1 MARFRVRDQ
10 QGRIYGPIDAG
21 ELRPWITEGRL
32 TEDMLLQQEGSADWY
47 RAGDV
52 PALAK
57 IFAQRKAAMGS
68 ARAGTGAPRRAQEEP
83 LDIQP
88 DTSETLGANDDAAS
102 QSRPEDAEPAPP
114 PPPNSPS
121 SSPLNAESQ
130 SQFTEFPDRVL
141 RGAFRFARWFSVLV
155 IFLACLVVAGGVA
168 VAAYALVPVPH
179 IPASRDTPTAN
190 EFVAWCNQVV
200 KNGHLDELRSSY
212 EGRLNRVSSN
222 AVGLQ
227 SDPCAMFQDR
237 IKTVLRLLEIKKERF
252 EEVVCDAVG
261 DLPSSVHDDFL
272 TELLAFAERFKELKS
287 PANWCSAEDAVMWF
301 HAAFRDELKAQRD
314 REAEALAQRAARR
327 ALFGPAMSWV
337 GTAIATVLLILFL
350 PLLIQIE
357 RNTRLTAFTL
367 EKRL

>member
-47 RAGDV
+47 RAADV

-68 ARAGTGAPRRAQEEP
+68 AGASARKRAQEET
-83 LDIQP
+83 LEIQP
-88 DTSETLGANDDAAS
+88 DTSDNLGADDDAAS

-121 SSPLNAESQ
+121 SNPLNAESQ
-130 SQFTEFPDRVL
+130 SQPPRFTDRVL
-141 RGAFRFARWFSVLV
+141 RGAFGFARSLSVLV
-155 IFLACLVVAGGVA
+155 IVVACLVVVGGVA

-179 IPASRDTPTAN
+179 IPASRDTPKIDR
-190 EFVAWCNQVV
+190 FVVLCNQAVQERQ
-200 KNGHLDELRSSY
+200 LDEALTPSG
-212 EGRLNRVSSN
+212 GRDTSRPTNTPAMRF
-222 AVGLQ
+222 G
-227 SDPCAMFQDR
+227 PCAMFQDR

-261 DLPSSVHDDFL
+261 DLPSSVRDDFL
-272 TELLAFAERFKELKS
+272 TELLAFAERFKELKA
-287 PANWCSAEDAVMWF
+287 PANWCSAEDAVGWF
-301 HAAFRDELKAQRD
+301 IAAFRDELKAQRD
-314 REAEALAQRAARR
+314 RDAEALAQRAARR
-327 ALFGPAMSWV
+327 ALFGLAMNWV

-357 RNTRLTAFTL
+357 RNTRLSAGTL
-367 EKRL
+367 DKHL